1 MKMKKITASLLLFSL
16 LAGCLF
22 AAVGCGKDDNTDT
35 PVTYDYL
42 TEDLTP
48 YISVDPSVWASISLT
63 LKLDEVTDAD
73 VDEAINNLLVYYK
86 NKTAANGGA
95 GVTDQPI
102 SLGDMVYIYYRG
114 DTLQNGVKNFFTGGS
129 NIEGAKP
136 AEIEIGSMSFVSGFE
151 SSLIGLIPE
160 DMVKMKP
167 SGTLEDGD
175 YVTVYMEAVYPNGDV
190 RYSYESI
197 LFSEENRATVD
208 ATYGEGFYEN
218 MVGMTYN
225 LSTKEDDIR
234 AATSSVTLPYNGER
248 GEGEV
253 SYTMRFCYVTDR
265 KDEPTKVTAYFPAD
279 YREPT
284 LQGKEVFF
292 DVYLDSTKNY
302 VIQYVTP
309 ELNDDFI
316 LKTMELTEAELA
328 EYKGDTLVEKF
339 RSKVTETLEEQYRET
354 YDSLFEGAMISYLTG
369 AATYAALPDKAL
381 QAARDEYN
389 RQLDEA
395 FENIGAYYGYTDKE
409 AFAKSYFGYTE
420 GSFAQYAETNATDT
434 VKKRLAFYY
443 IGRMAGLIPD
453 GETLNTAVEE
463 MKQEYFRLNLEQN
476 KDEFDRENFASDESY
491 QKAIDAF
498 YQEMLDHYGEEFF
511 LENVRY
517 EAIMKG
523 LKEHTTV
530 EQLGRKKA

>member
-1 MKMKKITASLLLFSL
+1 
-16 LAGCLF
+16 
-22 AAVGCGKDDNTDT
+22 
-35 PVTYDYL
+35 
-42 TEDLTP
+42 
-48 YISVDPSVWASISLT
+48 
-63 LKLDEVTDAD
+63 
-73 VDEAINNLLVYYK
+73 
-86 NKTAANGGA
+86 
-95 GVTDQPI
+95 
-102 SLGDMVYIYYRG
+102 
-114 DTLQNGVKNFFTGGS
+114 
-129 NIEGAKP
+129 
-136 AEIEIGSMSFVSGFE
+136 
-151 SSLIGLIPE
+151 
-160 DMVKMKP
+160 
-167 SGTLEDGD
+167 
-175 YVTVYMEAVYPNGDV
+175 
-190 RYSYESI
+190 
-197 LFSEENRATVD
+197 
-208 ATYGEGFYEN
+208 
-218 MVGMTYN
+218 
-225 LSTKEDDIR
+225 
-234 AATSSVTLPYNGER
+234 
-248 GEGEV
+248 
-253 SYTMRFCYVTDR
+253 
-265 KDEPTKVTAYFPAD
+265 
-279 YREPT
+279 
-284 LQGKEVFF
+284 
-292 DVYLDSTKNY
+292 
-302 VIQYVTP
+302 
-309 ELNDDFI
+309 
-316 LKTMELTEAELA
+316 
-328 EYKGDTLVEKF
+328 
-339 RSKVTETLEEQYRET
+339 
-354 YDSLFEGAMISYLTG
+354 MISHLTG

-409 AFAKSYFGYTE
+409 AFAKAYFGYTK